1 MAKHKSQSWYLITVS
16 KDSGNGFN
24 SPVTTVT
31 FFRLAFYKITILSHW
46 TVIQNSE
53 FVTELHQTEILSCHS
68 KICTKIKVARVTI
81 LVYMALSTG
90 T

>member
-31 FFRLAFYKITILSHW
+31 FFHTGFLQDYHFKPLDSDSKLIISHR
-46 TVIQNSE
+46 TSSDRDFKQP
-53 FVTELHQTEILSCHS
+53 FKDLH
-68 KICTKIKVARVTI
+68 
-81 LVYMALSTG
+81 
-90 T
+90 